1 MSSPHAILGVSENAS
16 AREIRKAYCGLAL
29 QYHPDKNPNGA
40 AKFREA
46 TDAYK
51 ALTDG
56 TNGTNG
62 TNGAGAVWADAAP
75 APSPWPPRSPEPPR
89 AWYPPREAPHAPRTR
104 YRPEPQSPPDP
115 SRPWSQDATSYAAPS
130 PRADD
135 GYGYARPRAAW
146 SVYPTYA
153 EYPQPSSYPWTE
165 ADSEILGQTIEV
177 LFFEEFGVRWADL
190 PREAQEVLLRGI
202 R

>member
-1 MSSPHAILGVSENAS
+1 MDPHAILGVSANAS

-40 AKFREA
+40 VKFREA

-51 ALTDG
+51 ALTEGG
-56 TNGTNG
+56 TFG
-62 TNGAGAVWADAAP
+62 GAGAASWADPAP
-75 APSPWPPRSPEPPR
+75 ASSPWPARSQEPPR
-89 AWYPPREAPHAPRTR
+89 HWYPPREQPRSY
-104 YRPEPQSPPDP
+104 YRPEPPPPPDP
-115 SRPWSQDATSYAAPS
+115 SRPWSQDATSYAPPN

-135 GYGYARPRAAW
+135 GRGFGQPRAAW

-153 EYPQPSSYPWTE
+153 EYPRPSDYPWTQT
-165 ADSEILGQTIEV
+165 DSEILGQMIEV
-177 LFFEEFGVRWADL
+177 LFYEEFGIRWADL
-190 PREAQEVLLRGI
+190 PREAQEVLLRGV

>member
-1 MSSPHAILGVSENAS
+1 MSPHAILGVSENAS

-29 QYHPDKNPNGA
+29 RYHPDKNPSGA

-56 TNGTNG
+56 GTFSG
-62 TNGAGAVWADAAP
+62 TGAVSWAP
-75 APSPWPPRSPEPPR
+75 PTPPSPWPGRSAEPPR
-89 AWYPPREAPHAPRTR
+89 DWYPPRTR
-104 YRPEPQSPPDP
+104 YRPEPPTPPDP
-115 SRPWSQDATSYAAPS
+115 SRPWSQDGTSYTPPS

-135 GYGYARPRAAW
+135 GRGFGQPRPAW
-146 SVYPTYA
+146 SNYA
-153 EYPQPSSYPWTE
+153 EYLKPNIQWDALNSETFGQMIE
-165 ADSEILGQTIEV
+165 AM
-177 LFFEEFGVRWADL
+177 FYEEFGIHWADL